1 MLTASPSVQKTL
13 FSSYQLN
20 YIIFAGCKKG
30 DRLNYKNS
38 LSPLLLNLLS
48 NLPYGAVM
56 VFAINVTAVCANAL
70 PLSVAPVFIEIS
82 V

>member
-30 DRLNYKNS
+30 DRLSYQNG
-38 LSPLLLNLLS
+38 LSPLYLTCLQPNPDNQDKCVNLRS
-48 NLPYGAVM
+48 GNG
-56 VFAINVTAVCANAL
+56 ICN
-70 PLSVAPVFIEIS
+70 
-82 V
+82 